1 MRGRGRGG
9 EGRGGGYNP
18 ISELQK
24 STPYPNHTPLGAR
37 REFSANDTALILQSL
52 ALPITPENIEKISPW
67 RFSAPLSPDMA
78 ARKEGRKIELSEV
91 VKFCQDYRLRGNDI
105 LLIEGV
111 GGVLV
116 PLNETHTI
124 RDLAEKLVAELDAE
138 IILVAGSY
146 LGSISHTLCAIEALS
161 AKNLRLHT
169 LIISESENPA
179 ASLAEIKQT
188 LANFLPKT
196 LPIICIPRDFGT
208 EIAVNSPEIPLEI

>member
-1 MRGRGRGG
+1 M
-9 EGRGGGYNP
+9 
-18 ISELQK
+18 
-24 STPYPNHTPLGAR
+24 
-37 REFSANDTALILQSL
+37 
-52 ALPITPENIEKISPW
+52 
-67 RFSAPLSPDMA
+67 
-78 ARKEGRKIELSEV
+78 
-91 VKFCQDYRLRGNDI
+91 
-105 LLIEGV
+105 
-111 GGVLV
+111 
-116 PLNETHTI
+116 
-124 RDLAEKLVAELDAE
+124 AELDAE

-146 LGSISHTLCAIEALS
+146 LGSLSHTLCAIEALS